1 MVQPLTLT
9 FTVDH
14 SGPSVRL
21 RDAQSGGSYIC
32 GFCQTSLEVWVNRFV
47 SPAWASS
54 VRGTGYGFKV
64 RRDNQIAGVGGAGS
78 GVQCGLDSRM
88 HVPLDG
94 I

>member
-1 MVQPLTLT
+1 M
-9 FTVDH
+9 
-14 SGPSVRL
+14 
-21 RDAQSGGSYIC
+21 
-32 GFCQTSLEVWVNRFV
+32 NRFV